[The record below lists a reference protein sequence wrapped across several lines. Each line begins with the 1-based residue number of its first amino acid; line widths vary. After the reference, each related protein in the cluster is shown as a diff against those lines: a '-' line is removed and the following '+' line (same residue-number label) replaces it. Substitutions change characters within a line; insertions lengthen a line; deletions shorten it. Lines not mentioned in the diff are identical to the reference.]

1 MQSVENFAITAVG
14 SLEEAGP
21 GRKTDEEFA
30 NEYHLP
36 NYPDPLATQAQL
48 TGLPKDIT
56 ASEGNTKLPAAIT
69 NVGLRVAGPGSSAAT
84 YVLETLT
91 MASAKAS
98 SNGKVLDMFE
108 RRE

>member
-48 TGLPKDIT
+48 TGLPKDSRPPKAIPSCRPPLRMW
-56 ASEGNTKLPAAIT
+56 ASGSQGLDHLPQ
-69 NVGLRVAGPGSSAAT
+69 RMSW
-84 YVLETLT
+84 
-91 MASAKAS
+91 
-98 SNGKVLDMFE
+98 
-108 RRE
+108 RR